1 METTPVLKLSHE
13 DIQRSIE
20 AMDGYGFSDGFPEN
34 QSIAENLRATE
45 TQLNSPLFQ
54 KKLKELIVDFTLTGL
69 EEDFLNGWMDSVYF
83 SHTDETIIQMG
94 DFDISWLYLKDDDN
108 PDTPW
113 QVNGIWEHTR
123 LRNLLERVDTDSV
136 IKYWLED
143 KLDEFGV

>member
-1 METTPVLKLSHE
+1 MTALKLSHE

-45 TQLNSPLFQ
+45 KQLNTPLFQ
-54 KKLKELIVDFTLTGL
+54 EKLKELIVDFTLTGL

-83 SHTDETIIQMG
+83 SHTDESIIEMADG
-94 DFDISWLYLKDDDN
+94 DVSWLYLKDDEN

-113 QVNGIWEHTR
+113 QVNGIWEHSC
-123 LRNLLERVDTDSV
+123 LRNLLERVDTDAV
-136 IKYWLED
+136 IQYWLEY
-143 KLDEFGV
+143 KLEEFGV